1 MWHLK
6 CYVNSHII
14 MYVLGAIYLLFVH
27 MVRDS
32 DKRNNANGFSQR
44 LFFGRHFYYS
54 KLYCFGLI

>member
-1 MWHLK
+1 
-6 CYVNSHII
+6 